1 MKRKVFG
8 QVFAATMAFFLL
20 CCVVFTV
27 VFYRYSARTYAAQLR
42 EEAQCAAAALEAA
55 GEAALSD
62 ISGAVTARVTWIAAD
77 GAVLYDSVS
86 EPGQMENHADR
97 EEVRQALETGL
108 GTGSRYSVSTGAT
121 TVYTAVRLGDGTV
134 LRVAAP
140 AYGLGTLF
148 LNLFTPLLIALLA
161 ALVLSAL
168 LAMQVSRHVLRP
180 IEELELSGMD
190 ERDVYRELQPLVR
203 RINTQNRQIRRQ
215 FEELKAEHERQ
226 DTLRREFTAN
236 VSHELKTPLTSI
248 SGSAELLRDGLVRPA
263 DVPVFGGRIYDESQR
278 LINLVGDIIKLSRL
292 ESRLEMPEKHLVD
305 LYEVCGTVLSH
316 LDPTAAKQQVTLS
329 LTGEPVSVLG
339 AEATLY
345 EMVYNL
351 CDNAIK
357 YNRPGGRVTVAIGLQ
372 DNRVRLTVTDTG
384 IGIPPEDI
392 DRIFERFYR
401 VDKSHSKEVGGT
413 GLGLSIVKHGAAFH
427 GVTVTVQSTVGEGT
441 VMCLLFPARL
451 EQ

>member
-190 ERDVYRELQPLVR
+190 ERDVYREL
-203 RINTQNRQIRRQ
+203 
-215 FEELKAEHERQ
+215 
-226 DTLRREFTAN
+226 
-236 VSHELKTPLTSI
+236 
-248 SGSAELLRDGLVRPA
+248 
-263 DVPVFGGRIYDESQR
+263 
-278 LINLVGDIIKLSRL
+278 
-292 ESRLEMPEKHLVD
+292 
-305 LYEVCGTVLSH
+305 
-316 LDPTAAKQQVTLS
+316 
-329 LTGEPVSVLG
+329 
-339 AEATLY
+339 
-345 EMVYNL
+345 
-351 CDNAIK
+351 
-357 YNRPGGRVTVAIGLQ
+357 
-372 DNRVRLTVTDTG
+372 
-384 IGIPPEDI
+384 
-392 DRIFERFYR
+392 
-401 VDKSHSKEVGGT
+401 
-413 GLGLSIVKHGAAFH
+413 
-427 GVTVTVQSTVGEGT
+427 
-441 VMCLLFPARL
+441 
-451 EQ
+451 